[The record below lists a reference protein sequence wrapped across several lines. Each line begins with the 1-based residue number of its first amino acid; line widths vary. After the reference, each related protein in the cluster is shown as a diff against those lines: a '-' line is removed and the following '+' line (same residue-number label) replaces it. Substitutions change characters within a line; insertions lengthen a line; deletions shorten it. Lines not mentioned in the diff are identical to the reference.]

1 MYECIIFNIR
11 EFFFL
16 MCAGN
21 GGLDVTGND
30 KVVGVSDW
38 VEIVWEFIGVVLRAT
53 ETCWETVISVS
64 QHKSVNPYACVC
76 VCVNYTATRDIF
88 IYIHLAA

>member
-1 MYECIIFNIR
+1 MYNFQHQR
-11 EFFFL
+11 VLFL

-21 GGLDVTGND
+21 GALDVTGND

-38 VEIVWEFIGVVLRAT
+38 VGSVWEFIGVVLRAT

-64 QHKSVNPYACVC
+64 QHKSVYP
-76 VCVNYTATRDIF
+76 
-88 IYIHLAA
+88 